1 MRFYRRLAASIVSY
15 RPMSLSPPPI
25 SMPPLQSSYRAED
38 ILAQYGSL
46 SAFMAAVAPKQPLPI
61 PDLHF
66 TEEENR
72 RMDQLLAAE
81 RGSDS
86 L

>member
-1 MRFYRRLAASIVSY
+1 
-15 RPMSLSPPPI
+15 MSLS
-25 SMPPLQSSYRAED
+25 SSSAQSPPLQESYRAED

-46 SAFMAAVAPKQPLPI
+46 AAFMAAVAPKKPLPI

-66 TEEENR
+66 TEAENR

-81 RGSDS
+81 RGNDS